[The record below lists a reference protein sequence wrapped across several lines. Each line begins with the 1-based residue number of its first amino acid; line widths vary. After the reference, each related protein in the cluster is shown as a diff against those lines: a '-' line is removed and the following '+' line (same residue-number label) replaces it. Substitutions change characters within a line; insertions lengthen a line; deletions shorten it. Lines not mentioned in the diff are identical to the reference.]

1 VGASRRTIELFLAT
15 IAYVKI
21 TRVAVVIA
29 AIVAVTGLS
38 RQAGFEIP
46 KWAFPSLPSEI
57 PSSIKAS
64 DTTPKTLGRGSR
76 TFSGRQISDALNP
89 PDWYPD
95 AHPVAPDVVL
105 HARRDLKYA
114 CGLCHLPD
122 GQGRSENATIAGLPE
137 AYFRQQVAD
146 MRAGVRESAM
156 PFPSSARMKDVAVA
170 ATDSEIAQAARYFA
184 SIRPRTQYRV
194 KESTTVP
201 RSYQAGGLY
210 ALRPGGE
217 TEPLGD
223 RMMEISDDIERHEMR
238 DPNET
243 FTVYVKPGTLAK
255 GKAIALTAA
264 ETSPTRCATCH
275 GTDLRGGTTGTTIG
289 PPIAGRSPLYLLRQ
303 LLAFKTKSRNGTTSA
318 PMQTV
323 TASLSLDEMIAAAAY
338 AGSKAP

>member
-1 VGASRRTIELFLAT
+1 MRPHPTS
-15 IAYVKI
+15 
-21 TRVAVVIA
+21 TRIVVAIA
-29 AIVAVTGLS
+29 AVAAISGFS

-46 KWAFPSLPSEI
+46 KWAFPSLPAEF

-64 DTTPKTLGRGSR
+64 DTTAKTVGRGSR
-76 TFSGRQISDALNP
+76 TLTSRQILDALNP
-89 PDWYPD
+89 PDWYPNS
-95 AHPVAPDVVL
+95 HPAAPDVVL

-146 MRAGVRESAM
+146 MRAGAREPAM
-156 PFPSSARMKDVAVA
+156 AFTASTRMKDVATA
-170 ATDSEIAQAARYFA
+170 ATDSEVAAAAKYFA
-184 SIRPRTQYRV
+184 GIHPRAQYTV
-194 KESTTVP
+194 KESATIP

-210 ALRPGGE
+210 ALRPGTE

-223 RMMEISDDIERHEMR
+223 RMMEISDNIEHHEMR

-243 FTVYVKPGTLAK
+243 FTVYVRPGTLAK
-255 GKAIALTAA
+255 GRALALTAP

-275 GTDLRGGTTGTTIG
+275 GMDLRGGTTGTTIG

-303 LLAFKTKSRNGTTSA
+303 LVGFKTKSRNGTTSA

-323 TASLSLDEMIAAAAY
+323 TAALSFDDMIATAAY
-338 AGSKAP
+338 AGSRAP

>member
-1 VGASRRTIELFLAT
+1 MKINRLVVT
-15 IAYVKI
+15 IA
-21 TRVAVVIA
+21 VAA
-29 AIVAVTGLS
+29 AISGFSHHA
-38 RQAGFEIP
+38 AFEIP
-46 KWAFPSLPSEI
+46 KWAFPSLPSEF

-64 DTTPKTLGRGSR
+64 DTTAKTVGRGSR
-76 TFSGRQISDALNP
+76 TLTTRQILDALNP

-95 AHPVAPDVVL
+95 SHPAAPEVVL

-137 AYFRQQVAD
+137 AYIRQQIAD
-146 MRAGVRESAM
+146 MRAGAREPAM
-156 PFPSSARMKDVAVA
+156 PFTASTRMKDVAIA
-170 ATDSEIAQAARYFA
+170 ATDSEIAQAAKYF
-184 SIRPRTQYRV
+184 SGIHPRTQYTV
-194 KESTTVP
+194 KERKTIP

-223 RMMEISDDIERHEMR
+223 RMMEISDNIEHHEMR

-243 FTVYVKPGTLAK
+243 FTVYVRPGTLAK
-255 GKAIALTAA
+255 GRALAVTAP

-303 LLAFKTKSRNGTTSA
+303 LIGFKTKSRNGTTSL

-323 TASLSLDEMIAAAAY
+323 TSGLSLDDMIAAAAY
-338 AGSKAP
+338 AGSRAP

>member
-1 VGASRRTIELFLAT
+1 
-15 IAYVKI
+15 VKI
-21 TRVAVVIA
+21 NRFVIALAAVAVA
-29 AIVAVTGLS
+29 AVSGFS
-38 RQAGFEIP
+38 RQAAFEIP
-46 KWAFPSLPSEI
+46 KWAFPSLPSEV
-57 PSSIKAS
+57 PSSIKPS
-64 DTTPKTLGRGSR
+64 DTTSRMVGRGSR
-76 TFSGRQISDALNP
+76 TFTARQIGDALNP

-95 AHPVAPDVVL
+95 SHPAAPNVVL

-146 MRAGVRESAM
+146 MRAGAREPAM
-156 PFPSSARMKDVAVA
+156 TFAASTRMKDIAIA
-170 ATDSEIAQAARYFA
+170 ATDSEVAEAAKYFA
-184 SIRPRTQYRV
+184 GIHPRTQYRV

-223 RMMEISDDIERHEMR
+223 RMMEISDNIEHHEMR

-243 FTVYVKPGTLAK
+243 FTVYVRPGTLSK
-255 GKAIALTAA
+255 GRALAVTAP

-275 GTDLRGGTTGTTIG
+275 GLDLRGGTTGTTIG

-303 LLAFKTKSRNGTTSA
+303 LIGFRTKSRNGTTSA

-323 TASLSLDEMIAAAAY
+323 TASLSLDDMIAAAAY
-338 AGSKAP
+338 AGSRAP